1 MVVES
6 TKEGGGGGEDDIW
19 LHAYDDHYASINI
32 LPFF

>member
-6 TKEGGGGGEDDIW
+6 TKEGEGEDDIW
-19 LHAYDDHYASINI
+19 SHAYDDCYALINI